1 MYVLLQ
7 IGILV
12 ISLVLLERGAD
23 WLVEGASSLGERFH
37 VSELFIGLTV
47 VAFGTSA
54 PEFAVSLVGAIQHKG
69 GIAIGNVIGSNI
81 ANIALIL
88 GITLIMGKI
97 VAKKK
102 TLVYEI
108 PFLIVVQLSATMLFL
123 KDGYFDYH
131 DGIVLMAFLA
141 IFLVYAISTS
151 KSEFIEEV
159 KEVEAPKRSLLSAS
173 LLTVVGLAGV
183 TAGGELG
190 VYSAVN
196 IARSLHVSE
205 TLIATTIVAFGT
217 SVPELATSLKA
228 ASKSK
233 KDLALG
239 NVIGSNMFNILGVL
253 GVSSLF
259 SRISPDR
266 NVNVDLFFMNGI
278 GILLFLVF
286 LNKHR
291 SAKGWKG
298 VILVASYV
306 LYIVYGI
313 MMR

>member
-88 GITLIMGKI
+88 GITLMMGKI

-102 TLVYEI
+102 TLMYEI

-131 DGIVLMAFLA
+131 DGIVLLAFLV
-141 IFLVYAISTS
+141 IFLVYAVSTS

-173 LLTVVGLAGV
+173 LLTIVGLAGV
-183 TAGGELG
+183 TAGGEVG

-266 NVNVDLFFMNGI
+266 NVNVDLLFMNGI
-278 GILLFLVF
+278 GILLFLIF
-286 LNKHR
+286 LNRHR

>member
-54 PEFAVSLVGAIQHKG
+54 PEFAVSLVGALQHKG

-88 GITLIMGKI
+88 GITLMMGKI
-97 VAKKK
+97 VTKKK
-102 TLVYEI
+102 TLMYEI
-108 PFLIVVQLSATMLFL
+108 PFLIAVQLSATMLFL

-131 DGIVLMAFLA
+131 DGIILLAFLA
-141 IFLVYAISTS
+141 IFLVYAVSTS

-159 KEVEAPKRSLLSAS
+159 KEVEAPKKSLLSAS
-173 LLTVVGLAGV
+173 LLTIVGLAGV

-266 NVNVDLFFMNGI
+266 NVNVDLLFMNGI
-278 GILLFLVF
+278 GILLFLIF
-286 LNKHR
+286 LNRHR

-298 VILVASYV
+298 VILVVSYV